1 MALLLAG
8 VVLQGW
14 DVLLRAF
21 LTTFTAR
28 DNVLLLMMTKPFHS
42 SDDFAGQMEA
52 SGARGVLAGRLAG
65 WPAVACC
72 LPAQRCQQ
80 LHELV
85 WLRGTLSQL
94 HNKLTV
100 LCAQEWA
107 RQDLLQAGRRPKHLP
122 SVYVLG
128 QHVPQRSYPRLF
140 KSADCFVLPTR

>member
-1 MALLLAG
+1 M
-8 VVLQGW
+8 QGW

-28 DNVLLLMMTKPFHS
+28 DNVLLLLATKPFHS
-42 SDDFAGQMEA
+42 SDDFVEQME
-52 SGARGVLAGRLAG
+52 
-65 WPAVACC
+65 
-72 LPAQRCQQ
+72 
-80 LHELV
+80 
-85 WLRGTLSQL
+85 
-94 HNKLTV
+94 
-100 LCAQEWA
+100 EWA